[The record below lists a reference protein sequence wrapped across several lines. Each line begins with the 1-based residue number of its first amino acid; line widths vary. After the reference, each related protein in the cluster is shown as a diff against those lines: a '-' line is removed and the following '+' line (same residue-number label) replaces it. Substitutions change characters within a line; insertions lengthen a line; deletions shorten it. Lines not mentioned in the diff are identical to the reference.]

1 MEDVRSDLNALEQL
15 INLLVRHLLAE
26 LGEDISQLSGT
37 DITVPFL
44 VENLETTDKL
54 LYNEKKRRAGQQRI
68 PMMGWR
74 MMFAYPGCQRA

>member
-1 MEDVRSDLNALEQL
+1 MKDVRSDLNALEQL

-37 DITVPFL
+37 DITVSFL

-54 LYNEKKRRAGQQRI
+54 LYNGKKKKG
-68 PMMGWR
+68 
-74 MMFAYPGCQRA
+74 